1 MGPTGDGYLSA
12 LLTRVDHARLLEVVG
27 PVLARNVT
35 VADGTG
41 LAQAT
46 VRLDG
51 RLESVRVAAG
61 SPDPGRACVDAVRA
75 ARAEAGRS
83 LSEQL
88 PTLPTVADSSPDDE
102 ALKVEAE
109 VRRIAREIAAYVFEG
124 SAGGVSASVTGLGV
138 LVDLTINGEPDAL
151 GDAVVQ
157 AVHAA
162 EAQARRTMRERISGL
177 PLGGRTL
184 GDFLPGQ

>member
-1 MGPTGDGYLSA
+1 
-12 LLTRVDHARLLEVVG
+12 RLLEVVG
-27 PVLARNVT
+27 PVLAQTVT
-35 VADGTG
+35 VVDGTG

-51 RLESVRVAAG
+51 RLESVRIATE

-75 ARAEAGRS
+75 ARAQAGRS
-83 LSEQL
+83 LSEQMR
-88 PTLPTVADSSPDDE
+88 TLPPVAGGSPDDE
-102 ALKVEAE
+102 AVKVEAE

-124 SAGGVSASVTGLGV
+124 GSAGVRASVTGLGV
-138 LVDLTINGEPDAL
+138 LVDVTINQNAGAL

-162 EAQARRTMRERISGL
+162 EAEARRTMRERIS
-177 PLGGRTL
+177 
-184 GDFLPGQ
+184 